1 MISRSIPAFLLAAVL
16 ASSPALAQDT
26 TSSTQTKEEDSDD
39 PGKAKSE
46 ATSRH
51 ELKTGTL
58 AYGPTATLLR
68 FNATRRSSEAGRNRR
83 YEPDLQLVN
92 GELGF
97 QFVWEPNSWGKKT
110 KSGGHLQLAG
120 VGGAF
125 LFNVVKDRQ
134 RSLSLATQLTFFNN
148 SLGLGLGFDLY
159 RQIPIST
166 SSTDPAEGIAHTG
179 LLAWS
184 FSGEGELTAENV
196 FFVASINLASLVK
209 GLSGD
214 GK

>member
-1 MISRSIPAFLLAAVL
+1 MTRTSLSGLALVALLT
-16 ASSPALAQDT
+16 SSVAWAEDT
-26 TSSTQTKEEDSDD
+26 TSSEDNKDEEANG

-46 ATSRH
+46 ASSRH
-51 ELKTGTL
+51 ELTAGTL

-68 FNATRRSSEAGRNRR
+68 FNATRRSTEPGRNRR
-83 YEPDLQLVN
+83 YEPDLQVVN

-97 QFVWEPNSWGKKT
+97 QFVWEPNTWGKKT
-110 KSGGHLQLAG
+110 KSGGHLQIAG

-125 LFNVVKDRQ
+125 LFNVVKDKQ

-148 SLGLGLGFDLY
+148 SIGLGLGFDLY
-159 RQIPIST
+159 RQIRIST
-166 SSTDPAEGIAHTG
+166 SSTDSAEGVAHTG
-179 LLAWS
+179 VLAWS

-196 FFVASINLASLVK
+196 FFVASINLASLVS